1 MFLNEI
7 GRHKEAIQ
15 ELKKAIILNPKYANA
30 YYNLGVLY
38 INQGNFKEAEIE
50 LLKAIEL
57 KSDFAIAHYNLGFI
71 LKDLGKLKEAESF
84 NQKALEINPQL
95 TDAYLSLSTMPTSD
109 ANQKWYKQL
118 FSDSLLK
125 NKDNR
130 DLVNIYFARSNIFH
144 REGKYQESAKNL
156 IQANNLKL
164 KMHKSD
170 ANFLIKKTIKLK
182 NNNNKLVLVKFFI

>member
-1 MFLNEI
+1 M
-7 GRHKEAIQ
+7 
-15 ELKKAIILNPKYANA
+15 
-30 YYNLGVLY
+30 
-38 INQGNFKEAEIE
+38 
-50 LLKAIEL
+50 
-57 KSDFAIAHYNLGFI
+57 
-71 LKDLGKLKEAESF
+71 GKLKEAESF

-144 REGKYQESAKNL
+144 REGKYLESAENL
-156 IQANNLKL
+156 IKANNIKSSMHNSEANLLIEKTNQLKL
-164 KMHKSD
+164 SSENYEKV
-170 ANFLIKKTIKLK
+170 IKY
-182 NNNNKLVLVKFFI
+182 